1 MALRNTRLMES
12 WENRFMT
19 IFSKKPRESTLHYS
33 ITPWPRPGLQGLQ
46 LGSGM
51 SRQGRP
57 ILRVVLVTEP
67 ISLNTPKGRGAL
79 RLTEREVYHGKTP
92 GRSAVRGQGPHRKA
106 ARDGA
111 GEAAAAWREDRRQSG
126 GSGAAQSEQELSTFF
141 KRTPKAPRTVEET
154 GLSLSFICDL
164 VMKHVLFMGEF
175 SLAEVADKTRLP
187 ISVLDKAIDELRRE
201 HMLET
206 RGSPQFTKVAFKFAV
221 TERGKNL
228 ATDLLDVCRYVGP
241 APVPFDEYRSM
252 VSSGKA
258 IFLYGPPGNG
268 KTSIAETIGQVLPG
282 NIYMPHAVLVA
293 SEIITVYDPVNNV
306 AVEPDPGVEAVDQR
320 WVRVERP
327 VVMAG
332 GELTLKTL
340 DLDYNPVTNFYE
352 APLQM
357 KANNGLFIVDDF
369 GRQQM
374 DPQHLLNRWIVPLER
389 RIDLLTLHTGMK
401 FEIPFDQLV
410 VFSTN
415 IEPKKLVDEAFLRRI
430 RYKIK
435 IDHPTLEEYES
446 IFKKMCEANS
456 IPFNKELFDYL
467 IDNYYKR
474 LDVKLNACHPRDIID
489 QVIDNAIYFNQ
500 AAELSKETIS
510 AAWENYFVDM

>member
-1 MALRNTRLMES
+1 MEQRLGDRLLKDKVLTEKQLEMALERQRLRGGRIGD
-12 WENRFMT
+12 N
-19 IFSKKPRESTLHYS
+19 LVAL
-33 ITPWPRPGLQGLQ
+33 GLL
-46 LGSGM
+46 
-51 SRQGRP
+51 
-57 ILRVVLVTEP
+57 
-67 ISLNTPKGRGAL
+67 
-79 RLTEREVYHGKTP
+79 
-92 GRSAVRGQGPHRKA
+92 
-106 ARDGA
+106 
-111 GEAAAAWREDRRQSG
+111 
-126 GSGAAQSEQELSTFF
+126 SEQELSTFF

-164 VMKHVLFMGEF
+164 VMKHVLLMGEF
-175 SLAEVADKTRLP
+175 TLPEVAEKTKLP
-187 ISVLDKAIDELRRE
+187 ISVLDKAVDVLRRE

-206 RGSPQFTKVAFKFAV
+206 RGAQQFTKVAYKLAV
-221 TERGKNL
+221 TEAGKHR

-241 APVPFDEYRSM
+241 APVSFEDYRSM
-252 VSSGKA
+252 VGTQTVKSIVVSEQSVNEAFAHLIVSEQLLKRIGPAVSSGKA

-268 KTSIAETIGQVLPG
+268 KTSIAETIGEVLPG
-282 NIYMPHAVLVA
+282 NIYMPHAVTVA
-293 SEIITVYDPVNNV
+293 NEIVTVYDPVNNV
-306 AVEPDPGVEAVDQR
+306 AVEPDGDAGAVDHR
-320 WVRVERP
+320 WVRVKRP

-374 DPQHLLNRWIVPLER
+374 DPQSLLNRWIVPLER
-389 RIDLLTLHTGMK
+389 RIDLLTFHTGMK

-415 IEPKKLVDEAFLRRI
+415 LEPKNLVDEAFLRRI

-435 IDHPTLEEYES
+435 IDHPTRDEYEQ
-446 IFKKMCEANS
+446 IFVKMCEANG
-456 IPFNKELFDYL
+456 IPFKKALLDYL
-467 IDNYYKR
+467 IDNYYNR
-474 LDVKLNACHPRDIID
+474 LGVKLNACHPRDIID
-489 QVIDNAIYFNQ
+489 HIIDTSIYYGR
-500 AAELSKETIS
+500 AAELTEETIS

>member
-1 MALRNTRLMES
+1 MEKRLGDRLLEDRVLTEKQLEMALERQRLRGGRIGD
-12 WENRFMT
+12 N
-19 IFSKKPRESTLHYS
+19 LVAL
-33 ITPWPRPGLQGLQ
+33 GLL
-46 LGSGM
+46 
-51 SRQGRP
+51 
-57 ILRVVLVTEP
+57 
-67 ISLNTPKGRGAL
+67 
-79 RLTEREVYHGKTP
+79 
-92 GRSAVRGQGPHRKA
+92 
-106 ARDGA
+106 
-111 GEAAAAWREDRRQSG
+111 
-126 GSGAAQSEQELSTFF
+126 SEQELLTFF

-164 VMKHVLFMGEF
+164 VMKHVILMGEF
-175 SLAEVADKTRLP
+175 TLPEVAEKTKLP

-206 RGSPQFTKVAFKFAV
+206 RGAQAFTKVAYKLIV
-221 TERGKNL
+221 TEAGKNR

-241 APVPFDEYRSM
+241 APVSFDDYRSM
-252 VSSGKA
+252 VAVQTVKSIVVSEQSVNKAFAHLIVSGQLLKRIGPAVSSGKA

-268 KTSIAETIGQVLPG
+268 KTSIAETIGEVLPG
-282 NIYMPHAVLVA
+282 HVYMPHAVTVA
-293 SEIITVYDPVNNV
+293 NEIITVYDPVNNV
-306 AVEPDPGVEAVDQR
+306 AVEPDAGAEAVDQR
-320 WVRVERP
+320 WVRIKRP

-374 DPQHLLNRWIVPLER
+374 DPQSLLNRWIVPLER
-389 RIDLLTLHTGMK
+389 RIDLLTFHTGMK

-415 IEPKKLVDEAFLRRI
+415 LEPKNLVDEAFLRRI

-435 IDHPTLEEYES
+435 IDHPSRDEYER
-446 IFKKMCEANS
+446 IFMTMCEANG
-456 IPFNKELFDYL
+456 ITFKKELLEHL
-467 IDNYYKR
+467 IDNYYNR
-474 LDVKLNACHPRDIID
+474 LGVKLNACHPRDIID
-489 QVIDNAIYFNQ
+489 HVIDTSIYYGR
-500 AAELSKETIS
+500 AAELTEETIS
-510 AAWENYFVDM
+510 AAWENYFVEM